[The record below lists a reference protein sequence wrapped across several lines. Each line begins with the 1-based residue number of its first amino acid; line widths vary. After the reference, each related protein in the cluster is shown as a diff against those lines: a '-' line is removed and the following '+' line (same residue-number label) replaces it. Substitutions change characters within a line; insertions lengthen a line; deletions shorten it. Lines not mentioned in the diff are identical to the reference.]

1 MTNPGLLSLQCSTH
15 LPVSTF
21 CVLQAPECTNP
32 TLRTRREQHPS
43 CHSPKVWGSGFP
55 QQSFQAAWEY
65 VTNSS
70 CRDPHAHIAPKRFF
84 YDFQRF
90 QPDSSQKK
98 RSNTNLSRVM
108 VTGAFL
114 GCSGSPWVL
123 FPCGRWG
130 TALNYSKLLLVTQNC
145 S

>member
-1 MTNPGLLSLQCSTH
+1 MTNPGLLSLPCSTH

-21 CVLQAPECTNP
+21 RVLQAPECTNP
-32 TLRTRREQHPS
+32 TLGTRREQHPS
-43 CHSPKVWGSGFP
+43 CHSPKVWSSGSP

-70 CRDPHAHIAPKRFF
+70 CRDPHAQIAPGCFF
-84 YDFQRF
+84 NDFQRF
-90 QPDSSQKK
+90 QPNSSQKR
-98 RSNTNLSRVM
+98 RSNTNLSRVT

-114 GCSGSPWVL
+114 SCSGSPWVL
-123 FPCGRWG
+123 FLCGMRG
-130 TALNYSKLLLVTQNC
+130 LSHQELLLITQDC